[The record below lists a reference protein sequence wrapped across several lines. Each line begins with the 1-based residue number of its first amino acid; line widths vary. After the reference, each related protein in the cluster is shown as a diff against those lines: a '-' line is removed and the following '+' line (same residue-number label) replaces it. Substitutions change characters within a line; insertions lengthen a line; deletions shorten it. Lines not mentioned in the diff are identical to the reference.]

1 MSPSGPDLG
10 LLALAAVAGG
20 TVNALAGGGTLITFP
35 ALTALGVPPLNANI
49 TNTVAL
55 VPGYFG
61 GTLAQRRDLRDQ
73 QRRVAVT
80 VLPAVAGGIIG
91 GALLLQTGTTL
102 FRTLVPWLILLATG
116 LLAAEPWLKRT
127 VLRRLQAPAGASRR
141 TWPASASRRSPA
153 RSTVVTLAP
162 GSASSCWRSSRS
174 CCPTH

>member
-1 MSPSGPDLG
+1 M
-10 LLALAAVAGG
+10 
-20 TVNALAGGGTLITFP
+20 
-35 ALTALGVPPLNANI
+35 PPLNANI

-102 FRTLVPWLILLATG
+102 FCTLVPLAHPAGDRPAGG
-116 LLAAEPWLKRT
+116 LQPALKRT
-127 VLRRLQAPAGASRR
+127 VLRRLQAPARGKPANLAGIGVTAFAGAIYGGYFG
-141 TWPASASRRSPA
+141 AG
-153 RSTVVTLAP
+153 L
-162 GSASSCWRSSRS
+162 GASSCWRSSRS